1 MDKVP
6 FFVTQDDL
14 RNHGLSDYLV
24 KQIVKRLDFVRRKN
38 GLRLYST
45 LDVVAA
51 IENKLAQPKTRNI
64 TREKLKPMLAKF
76 KGESNVIKVD
86 FLRNLSLEER
96 VRVLQS
102 RIEAADQ
109 EMESNVLKEYEEVRR
124 KIQEALSK
132 S

>member
-24 KQIVKRLDFVRRKN
+24 RQIVKGLDFVRRKN

-51 IENKLAQPKTRNI
+51 IENKLAQPKTRN
-64 TREKLKPMLAKF
+64 TTHEKLKPVLAKL

-86 FLRNLSLEER
+86 FLQNLSLEER
-96 VRVLQS
+96 VKVLQS

-109 EMESNVLKEYEEVRR
+109 DLENTVLKEYEEVRR
-124 KIQEALSK
+124 KIQEALSN
-132 S
+132 